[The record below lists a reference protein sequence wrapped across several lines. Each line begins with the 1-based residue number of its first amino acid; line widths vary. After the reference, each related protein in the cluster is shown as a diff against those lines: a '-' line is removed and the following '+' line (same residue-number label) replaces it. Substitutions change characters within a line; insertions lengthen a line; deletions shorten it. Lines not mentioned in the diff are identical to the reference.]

1 MSAETEASREQRP
14 WACKD
19 SPSLEADEVD
29 EFHINV
35 PGYDLRR
42 LLQAQ
47 DPLAAANAFFV
58 QIRVILATVL
68 GIRMCRHCP
77 HCARSGNPCQDA
89 LGSSA
94 EIMGGLAGRADAL
107 FGTVECQKST
117 CSLHYR
123 FFVFIQR
130 LHQFASVKEI
140 GELLEAMQVHANELK
155 EFLANICCES
165 YSDLRQHI
173 ANLTPLETN

>member
-1 MSAETEASREQRP
+1 MSAETEAAREQRP

-19 SPSLEADEVD
+19 SPSLEADELD

-68 GIRMCRHCP
+68 GIRMCPHCP
-77 HCARSGNPCQDA
+77 HCASSGNPCQDA

-107 FGTVECQKST
+107 FGAVECQKST
-117 CSLHYR
+117 GCTITSLYLYSDFISLH
-123 FFVFIQR
+123 Q
-130 LHQFASVKEI
+130 
-140 GELLEAMQVHANELK
+140 
-155 EFLANICCES
+155 
-165 YSDLRQHI
+165 
-173 ANLTPLETN
+173 